1 MYHSVKASSRAATL
15 LVVLALAAVAHGAE
29 SDGSTVQRYLG
40 RLGLADLQTRYLE
53 RLVEDSPVGEAK
65 VASARKLADSY
76 ALMLMDVAD
85 DPARFEQL
93 HARID
98 KLLRDVPQ
106 AHTSALRVALLQA
119 DFQRAEALVQKWI
132 ESPAD
137 MASLQAAA
145 EILQRTIPVLT
156 ETATSLNKEAEALSE
171 TLETIR
177 GQEARKSAD
186 AQITQSQLLAARAG
200 YFAGWSNYYL
210 GVTKRDPAA
219 AAPEFTAAK
228 GLFLDVL
235 GIGDEKDYEPIEA
248 ESLGLDSVW
257 RARAVLGL
265 ALAETG
271 LERLP
276 AAQRCFRWLEHASA
290 PASLRDQAAFWQV
303 QGLLNVQNY
312 VEATRFAELRV
323 AGLTGPPTPGKN
335 SFCVALIR
343 AGATQSDPKFSGA
356 AKPLIEIGIRGLAMM
371 RQFDTLSQLVT
382 KYKLGTGGGF
392 YLGWLQGRQQFFA
405 AEKSNTPEDYER
417 AAAMLSGALAQPDSQ
432 KDIFAAAQCRYHLA
446 WCRFRLGNWETA
458 ARLFQETV
466 PILSDGQKDLA
477 VQAAW
482 MEFASYQKLV
492 DVKKDKKKY
501 ASSAVAALQNLKR
514 DFPDTEQAAKAEL
527 LIVRLQQD
535 FSPAEALAALSAVK
549 PGEANYL
556 GARQEIVQLLFQM
569 WLKEKGDTATR
580 KKLAADVLEGADTY
594 LAIAPSTSSR
604 EVKLRVCLVALQVLL
619 DDKDFSYAKATSYL
633 QSAKAA
639 AEALSDSNLL
649 AAEYQY
655 RKLQLS
661 QKAGDKS
668 AVATSARWL
677 SSHAAGSPYELP
689 ALVIV
694 ARQADDAVATA
705 DDATRKDRQLQAA
718 QIYARMAALLGDSPE
733 SLSKTKNALAV
744 NSKLAHYDE
753 ELGRWKEAAARLDKI
768 VTALPSDKK
777 YLRRAG
783 IAHFQAGEFAT
794 SLDLWRKL
802 LSGLQSGSDEWFEAK
817 YHQLVCLSKTDK
829 PGGLKVWKQ
838 FKLLFPEVTSP
849 AWKDRF
855 VQLEKQFAA

>member
-1 MYHSVKASSRAATL
+1 MCHSVKASSQAATL
-15 LVVLALAAVAHGAE
+15 LVVLALATAAHGAE
-29 SDGSTVQRYLG
+29 NDGSAVQRYLG

-53 RLVEDSPVGEAK
+53 RLVEESPDGEAK

-85 DPARFEQL
+85 DPARFEQFQ
-93 HARID
+93 ARID
-98 KLLRDVPQ
+98 KLLRDIPQ
-106 AHTSALRVALLQA
+106 ARTSALRVALLQA

-137 MASLQAAA
+137 AASLQTAA

-156 ETATSLNKEAEALSE
+156 ETAKSLNKEAEALTE

-210 GVTKRDPAA
+210 GVTKRDPVA

-228 GLFLDVL
+228 GFFLDVL

-248 ESLGLDSVW
+248 ESLGLESVW

-290 PASLRDQAAFWQV
+290 PASLRDQAAFWQL

-323 AGLTGPPTPGKN
+323 AGLNGPPTPGKN

-343 AGATQSDPKFSGA
+343 AGATQSDPKLSA
-356 AKPLIEIGIRGLAMM
+356 VAKPLVEIGIRGLAMM

-382 KYKLGTGGGF
+382 KYNLGSGGGF

-405 AEKSNTPEDYER
+405 AEKSNAPADYER
-417 AAAMLSGALAQPDSQ
+417 AATMLSAALALPDSQ

-446 WCRFRLGNWETA
+446 WCRFRLGDWETA

-492 DVKKDKKKY
+492 DVKKDKKY

-514 DFPDTEQAAKAEL
+514 DFPDTQQAAKAEL

-535 FSPAEALAALSAVK
+535 FSPAEALVALSAVK

-556 GARQEIVQLLFQM
+556 GARQEVVQLLFQM
-569 WLKEKGDTATR
+569 WLKEKGDAATR

-594 LAIAPSTSSR
+594 LAVAPSSGSG
-604 EVKLRVCLVALQVLL
+604 EAKLRVCLVALQVLL
-619 DDKDFSYAKATSYL
+619 DEKDFSEAKAASYL
-633 QSAKAA
+633 QITKAT
-639 AEALSDSNLL
+639 AEALPDSNLL
-649 AAEYQY
+649 AAEYHY

-677 SSHAAGSPYELP
+677 SSHAAGTPYELP

-694 ARQADDAVATA
+694 ARQADEAVATA
-705 DDATRKDRQLQAA
+705 DDTTRKERQLQAA

-783 IAHFQAGEFAT
+783 IAHFQAGEFAA

-802 LSGLQSGSDEWFEAK
+802 LGGLQSGSDEWFEAK